1 MNQMT
6 DDQIKKIIGKNLQ
19 DARKKLRLTQLEV
32 ADAVGIDDN
41 YYARIE
47 QGLAIPSLM
56 TLWKILEA
64 INAKSSKI
72 LPF

>member
-1 MNQMT
+1 MT

-19 DARKKLRLTQLEV
+19 DARKKIRLTQQEV
-32 ADAVGIDDN
+32 ADEVGIEAN
-41 YYARIE
+41 HYAKIE
-47 QGLAIPSLM
+47 QGLAIPALM
-56 TLWKILEA
+56 TLRKILKA